1 MITNEEQ
8 EMKELWSQ
16 AKRAAR
22 AMDGAIKAK
31 NQEAIDIHKAA
42 LLRIL
47 DRIDEIVKDK
57 TEEIENEE
65 Q

>member
-8 EMKELWSQ
+8 EIKELWSQ

-22 AMDGAIKAK
+22 AMDGAIRAK
-31 NQEAIDIHKAA
+31 NQESIDIHKAA

-47 DRIDEIVKDK
+47 DRIDEIVKGK

-65 Q
+65 R

>member
-1 MITNEEQ
+1 MITQTEQ
-8 EMKELWSQ
+8 KTAELWKQ

-22 AMDGAIKAK
+22 ALDGAIRAK
-31 NQEAIDIHKAA
+31 NQESVDIHKAT

-47 DRIDEIVKDK
+47 DRIDELIKDK

>member
-8 EMKELWSQ
+8 EMKELWGQ

-22 AMDGAIKAK
+22 AIDDAIRAK

-57 TEEIENEE
+57 TEEIKNEE

>member
-22 AMDGAIKAK
+22 AMDGAIRAK
-31 NQEAIDIHKAA
+31 NQESIDIHKAA

-47 DRIDEIVKDK
+47 DRIDE
-57 TEEIENEE
+57 
-65 Q
+65 

>member
-1 MITNEEQ
+1 MTTNEEQ
-8 EMKELWSQ
+8 EIQELWSQ

-31 NQEAIDIHKAA
+31 NQKAIDIHKAA

-57 TEEIENEE
+57 TEGIENEE